1 MGAKTIVLT
10 TYGKNEVIEGASI
23 SLFDRTEASSY
34 HSSPMDNAA
43 EYCDNIN
50 DLELKDDKWIYARI
64 ITENEKFILEKP
76 LKFDI
81 INRLDDLSIQ
91 KVLREIDSTELA
103 KALKDTDEGIKEKVF
118 KNMTKRAVAML
129 EEDIESL
136 HQISNKD
143 IKDEQRKIVAI
154 IQHLAFIGE
163 IVVAGC

>member
-23 SLFDRTEASSY
+23 SLFDKTEV
-34 HSSPMDNAA
+34 SPYYSNPTDTAA
-43 EYCDNIN
+43 EYCNNIN
-50 DLELKDDKWIYARI
+50 DLELKDDNWIYSRI
-64 ITENEKFILEKP
+64 IKENEKFILEKP

-103 KALKDTDEGIKEKVF
+103 KVLKDIDEETKEKVF
-118 KNMTKRAVAML
+118 KNMTKRAVAMMK
-129 EEDIESL
+129 ENIESL
-136 HQISNKD
+136 HQISNED
-143 IKDEQRKIVAI
+143 IRSAKRKIVSI

-163 IVVAGC
+163 IVVAGY